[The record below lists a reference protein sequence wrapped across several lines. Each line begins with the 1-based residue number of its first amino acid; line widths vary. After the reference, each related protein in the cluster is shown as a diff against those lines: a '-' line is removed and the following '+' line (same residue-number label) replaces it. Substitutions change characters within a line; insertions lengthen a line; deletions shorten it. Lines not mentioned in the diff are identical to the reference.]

1 MTTTGLAAATNDDGR
16 LAMLDPAP
24 LDMIRSIGDGSD
36 ALLQQVV
43 MLFMESGAP
52 LVRQVREGLAA
63 HDLTSVRVAAHTLK
77 SSSANLG
84 GTRLS
89 ELCFKL
95 EAAARAG
102 ELAAGLPTAEDIESE
117 YDAVCRALRALIPH
131 A

>member
-1 MTTTGLAAATNDDGR
+1 MTTVSPTAVAGSDR
-16 LAMLDPAP
+16 LAQLDSAP

-36 ALLQQVV
+36 ALLRQVIT
-43 MLFMESGAP
+43 LFQESGAP
-52 LVRQVREGLAA
+52 LIQQVRQALVTRDSATLR
-63 HDLTSVRVAAHTLK
+63 SAAHTLK

-102 ELAAGLPTAEDIESE
+102 DLSGDLPCAEEVESE
-117 YDAVCRALRALIPH
+117 YEAVCRALRALVQD
-131 A
+131 